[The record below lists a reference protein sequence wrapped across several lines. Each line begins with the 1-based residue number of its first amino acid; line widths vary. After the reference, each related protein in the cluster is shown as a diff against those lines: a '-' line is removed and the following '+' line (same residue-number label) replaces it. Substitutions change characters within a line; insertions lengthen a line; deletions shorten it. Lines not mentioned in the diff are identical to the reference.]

1 MVTIVLGL
9 SACNSSKSVLSSD
22 TFLASLDL
30 NARRPNERSDQSS
43 YLSVDGSTGRSAGL
57 SRARIESITPR
68 ADGAE
73 VGGSEEG
80 YQLNFEQADIKDVVR
95 AILNDALGLNYTM
108 SADVSGQ
115 ITISSASPMSR
126 TELLSILEAT
136 LAGQGFAMTKTGNG
150 YRIAPSSTGAGA
162 VDVGGALAQPGYGI
176 SVVPLRHVSAATM
189 SRLLSG
195 FLADED
201 GLRVDAASNAIL
213 LRGPGAKRQE
223 AVQTVLTFDA
233 DWMRGQSVSLFEVR
247 RARPETV
254 VAELSQIFDA
264 GENGASAGVIQFKP
278 INRLRAI
285 LAISKNPALI
295 KRAEAFVRRLD
306 GESESAAENV
316 FVYQARYRDAK
327 ELARIVGTMFMA
339 QGDARSQ
346 NSSATSSPSSGI
358 PVMPMDDQ
366 GTGRQPVFGSGEGQA
381 ANGRGTGLS
390 GATFAAAFDPKGA
403 KQVPEST
410 PSASAPDVID
420 LTQQIP
426 GNSATRVTVSAD
438 PSNNSVVVYTN
449 GETYKKIHAAL
460 RRLDSTPLQV
470 AVNVTIAE
478 VQLNDQLRY
487 GVQYFVGSDRVGL
500 GRDKGSFS
508 LFSQAAGVLQKQ
520 LPGLNLLIG
529 SDTRP
534 EVIISALNNITNV
547 QVLSSPSLV
556 MVENQTASL
565 QVGDEVPVTTRQA
578 QSIDLPNAPIVNQV
592 EFRETGIILRVTPR
606 IGQNDAVTMQIE
618 QEISSV
624 VGGSE
629 TLTPTISK
637 RKVASNI
644 SVVSGQT
651 VLLAGLISEKREKR
665 RNGIPGLIELPGLG
679 DLFSTTNNGSGRT
692 EIVVFIRPVVV
703 RSGEDAQ
710 TVAEEFRSRL
720 RLLGSQSS
728 PSSNRTFKR

>member
-1 MVTIVLGL
+1 
-9 SACNSSKSVLSSD
+9 
-22 TFLASLDL
+22 
-30 NARRPNERSDQSS
+30 
-43 YLSVDGSTGRSAGL
+43 
-57 SRARIESITPR
+57 
-68 ADGAE
+68 
-73 VGGSEEG
+73 
-80 YQLNFEQADIKDVVR
+80 
-95 AILNDALGLNYTM
+95 
-108 SADVSGQ
+108 
-115 ITISSASPMSR
+115 
-126 TELLSILEAT
+126 
-136 LAGQGFAMTKTGNG
+136 
-150 YRIAPSSTGAGA
+150 
-162 VDVGGALAQPGYGI
+162 
-176 SVVPLRHVSAATM
+176 M

-247 RARPETV
+247 RARPETI

-295 KRAEAFVRRLD
+295 RRAEAFVRRLD

-346 NSSATSSPSSGI
+346 GPSGTSSPPSGI

-366 GTGRQPVFGSGEGQA
+366 GTGRQSAFGSGEGQA
-381 ANGRGTGLS
+381 VNGRATGLS

-410 PSASAPDVID
+410 SSASAPDVID

-487 GVQYFVGSDRVGL
+487 GVQYFVGSDRAGL

>member
-1 MVTIVLGL
+1 
-9 SACNSSKSVLSSD
+9 
-22 TFLASLDL
+22 
-30 NARRPNERSDQSS
+30 
-43 YLSVDGSTGRSAGL
+43 
-57 SRARIESITPR
+57 
-68 ADGAE
+68 
-73 VGGSEEG
+73 
-80 YQLNFEQADIKDVVR
+80 
-95 AILNDALGLNYTM
+95 
-108 SADVSGQ
+108 
-115 ITISSASPMSR
+115 
-126 TELLSILEAT
+126 
-136 LAGQGFAMTKTGNG
+136 
-150 YRIAPSSTGAGA
+150 
-162 VDVGGALAQPGYGI
+162 
-176 SVVPLRHVSAATM
+176 
-189 SRLLSG
+189 
-195 FLADED
+195 
-201 GLRVDAASNAIL
+201 
-213 LRGPGAKRQE
+213 
-223 AVQTVLTFDA
+223 
-233 DWMRGQSVSLFEVR
+233 
-247 RARPETV
+247 
-254 VAELSQIFDA
+254 
-264 GENGASAGVIQFKP
+264 
-278 INRLRAI
+278 
-285 LAISKNPALI
+285 
-295 KRAEAFVRRLD
+295 
-306 GESESAAENV
+306 
-316 FVYQARYRDAK
+316 
-327 ELARIVGTMFMA
+327 
-339 QGDARSQ
+339 
-346 NSSATSSPSSGI
+346 
-358 PVMPMDDQ
+358 MPMDDQ
-366 GTGRQPVFGSGEGQA
+366 GTGRQSAFGSGEGQA
-381 ANGRGTGLS
+381 VNGRATGLS

-487 GVQYFVGSDRVGL
+487 GVQYFVGSDRAGL